1 MLATVSMQAQKISH
15 IEILL
20 SGKSFTRRK
29 IRLKSHKRVSASFV
43 TLLVAKK
50 VRPTFGVRPQLPEAL
65 SQKCTGLPLQPP
77 TRTRSARVR
86 CFSFFAFTSSPYD
99 CKQLGNSDLRVKVS
113 PLFPSP
119 VKAKKSLFFTHN
131 THCINELRV
140 KVKGEG
146 KNFELAECA
155 MRRGVSVRA

>member
-1 MLATVSMQAQKISH
+1 MSKNTHLTGQPVYAQA
-15 IEILL
+15 
-20 SGKSFTRRK
+20 
-29 IRLKSHKRVSASFV
+29 LK
-43 TLLVAKK
+43 L

-99 CKQLGNSDLRVKVS
+99 CKQLENSDLWVKVS

-119 VKAKKSLFFTHN
+119 VKAKKEHFLHAQYTQYQR
-131 THCINELRV
+131 IA
-140 KVKGEG
+140 GEG
-146 KNFELAECA
+146 E
-155 MRRGVSVRA
+155 G

>member
-50 VRPTFGVRPQLPEAL
+50 VRPTFGVRSQLPETL
-65 SQKCTGLPLQPP
+65 SQKCTGLPLQPQ
-77 TRTRSARVR
+77 RARVAR
-86 CFSFFAFTSSPYD
+86 ASAVFCFLP
-99 CKQLGNSDLRVKVS
+99 S
-113 PLFPSP
+113 PLHH
-119 VKAKKSLFFTHN
+119 T
-131 THCINELRV
+131 T
-140 KVKGEG
+140 
-146 KNFELAECA
+146 
-155 MRRGVSVRA
+155 VSISETATCG